1 MILGGDMKTIH
12 FTADGDADE
21 WTKRQIYVQRYK
33 ENVWKRWK
41 HECLLALRER
51 HNLSYKDGTRKV
63 NIADIVIIKGEVID
77 VIGRS
82 VRYPNCILKRQVVR
96 AVQMQVGIKFLV
108 QPIQLLYPL
117 ELHCSSQRGD
127 RTR

>member
-1 MILGGDMKTIH
+1 MILGGDMKTIN

-41 HECLLALRER
+41 HECLLALR
-51 HNLSYKDGTRKV
+51 
-63 NIADIVIIKGEVID
+63 
-77 VIGRS
+77 
-82 VRYPNCILKRQVVR
+82 YPNCILKRQVVR

-108 QPIQLLYPL
+108 RPIQLLYPL
-117 ELHCSSQRGD
+117 ELHCSSQRGE